1 MLIIGE
7 SLNGTIPS
15 VGKAIATR
23 DANFIATLA
32 LHQVECGAHMID
44 VNAGG
49 VSGQDE
55 SADLVWMVDV
65 VQNAVQ
71 APLVLDSSN
80 PDVLRAAI
88 TVYQGPE
95 LILSSIS
102 AEEESL
108 EALLPLAVERK
119 CGLVALCMSEEGI
132 PPDAE
137 GRAALAG
144 KLVERAVDAGLGPE
158 NLYIDPLAMSLA
170 AADNAGEITLQTLRL
185 IRDRHPKVKTL
196 CAGSNVGFGMPQRRL
211 LNRTFVAMLTAL
223 GLDAFLVDVRDGD
236 VMAALLAAEAIAGG
250 DELCRRYVK
259 AYRRGKLGPI
269 AETKK

>member
-23 DANFIATLA
+23 DEDFVTSLA
-32 LHQVECGAHMID
+32 LRQVECGADMLDI
-44 VNAGG
+44 NAGG

-55 SADLVWMVDV
+55 SANLVWMVNLI
-65 VQNAVQ
+65 QNAVQ
-71 APLVLDSSN
+71 VPLVLDSSN
-80 PDVLRAAI
+80 PEALRAAMA
-88 TVYQGPE
+88 VYQDPRV
-95 LILSSIS
+95 ILSSIS
-102 AEEESL
+102 AEEAGI
-108 EALLPLAVERK
+108 EALLPLAVKRQ

-144 KLVERAVDAGLGPE
+144 RLVERAMDAGLRPE

-170 AADNAGEITLQTLRL
+170 TGDRAGEIALDT
-185 IRDRHPKVKTL
+185 IRFVRERYPRVKTL
-196 CAGSNVGFGMPQRRL
+196 CAASNVGFGMPQRRL
-211 LNRTFVAMLTAL
+211 LNRTFVAMLAAL
-223 GLDAFLVDVRDGD
+223 GLDAVLVDVRDAE
-236 VMAALLAAEAIAGG
+236 VMAALVAAAAIVGQ

-259 AYRRGKLGPI
+259 AYRRGTLGPI
-269 AETKK
+269 AEAKK